1 MRISDWSSDVC
12 SSDLLDT
19 AALSLHLAPGARLR
33 HARIH
38 DAADGATSFL
48 RTDAVLAEDAE
59 YRRLDLELGAAHSRH
74 ELNVR
79 LEADPARLVAN
90 GVLLAA
96 AKRPLATRP
105 AIAHYAREPARDQ
118 TWPRLGPG
126 PGPRGLPA

>member
-1 MRISDWSSDVC
+1 MLFRSIETPLPLVFIGAPSDTDRAWHLRHAVDVGEGA
-12 SSDLLDT
+12 SLVLAEHHLADGTHRHLDT

-59 YRRLDLELGAAHSRH
+59 YRRLDLELGAALPRH

-79 LEADPARLVAN
+79 LEGDQIGR
-90 GVLLAA
+90 
-96 AKRPLATRP
+96 
-105 AIAHYAREPARDQ
+105 AHV
-118 TWPRLGPG
+118 
-126 PGPRGLPA
+126 

>member
-59 YRRLDLELGAAHSRH
+59 YRRLDLELGAALSRH
-74 ELNVR
+74 EPNVR
-79 LEADPARLVAN
+79 LEGDRPRLVAN

-96 AKRPLATRP
+96 GKRPLAPPLCLDPVPRHT
-105 AIAHYAREPARDQ
+105 ARQ
-118 TWPRLGPG
+118 LT
-126 PGPRGLPA
+126 